1 VKIPS
6 FISLA
11 SIYSALIATCL
22 CLPLAGT
29 ATGASDSAAL
39 SGAIVTDGQDGPG
52 FPSAE
57 ALRPRGLAEAVRL
70 FGEGDLPAAL
80 HQLRS
85 LLRSRGLAEADLNRG
100 HFLRAWINYRLGH
113 FQQASASFF
122 RIRKL
127 EEHPL
132 REMAAFFEARSDLLR
147 GHLRTAIAECD
158 RYLGRY
164 PEGRYRDECHLVQA
178 DAYLGL
184 GSRVTALHRYQEF
197 LSSNPDDQR
206 REELSLKIAEAL
218 EQGGDLKQAAAE
230 YRSLYLRHR
239 LPTTGLAAEAGLRRM
254 TAGGLELK
262 PLSDDQLFVR
272 ACTLRDSGE
281 IEDSY
286 ELFCDLQERHPDLG
300 DGSSTLGS
308 KLASQRHDFLWRNR
322 RFDEVGD
329 WNSAAYEANPS
340 RSTAAEHLY
349 WAVQGLSRAGR
360 FSEAVRY
367 QEIGRKRFPSHRRFR
382 SSHERTALLHVGAG
396 NYRQARGAYKKWQS
410 ASSRARRSS
419 KVRFFT
425 AYYAYRAGLWDEGRE
440 ELEELS
446 GGRSRYATAARYYLG
461 KTLRRLGRRA
471 EADEQFAGILQDK
484 PDSWY
489 SLVLRSKERQ
499 RAGMPGGILYRN
511 GRWPGASGRESLS
524 VPSPRRASLQQSLV
538 RLHQRPRPGLR
549 GPADPGHRDDPIV
562 RDADGHLLQ
571 ASLSPGWASAQ
582 LLTIDGAPQETVP
595 APAEKQAAAPGV
607 ITDVLQRAGRPPS
620 TWTASTL
627 WDPKRGWQLWTDF
640 VAGHQEHW
648 PELPSAYELSR
659 IGLGELA
666 GPLLSQVYREV
677 RDTRRKRSVRRK
689 VRRWKSSQ
697 GRRGG
702 EQVARW
708 AAILELGLSP
718 GDWRDLF
725 AAAGYPASVSAFANQ
740 ETKYSEV
747 PRVNADARAAWTLIY
762 PAAFAPHVWQ
772 AAWENDVDPLL
783 MLSVMRAESLFR
795 HDAVSRVGA
804 LGLVQVMPATGA
816 RVAALMG
823 THDFRVE
830 RLLEPETNIRV
841 GTFYLGRLLDR
852 FGGQFPLA
860 VGAYNG
866 GPHNIGRWLR
876 AKQGIPLEEFIEEI
890 AFDETRNYIKK
901 VIRYYGI
908 YTDLYGQGS
917 AVQVPAATRGDDAS
931 VINF

>member
-1 VKIPS
+1 
-6 FISLA
+6 
-11 SIYSALIATCL
+11 
-22 CLPLAGT
+22 
-29 ATGASDSAAL
+29 
-39 SGAIVTDGQDGPG
+39 
-52 FPSAE
+52 
-57 ALRPRGLAEAVRL
+57 VRL

-80 HQLRS
+80 HQLRG
-85 LLRSRGLAEADLNRG
+85 LLGTRGLAEEDRHRA
-100 HFLRAWINYRLGH
+100 HFLRAWINDRLGH

-122 RIRKL
+122 RVRKL
-127 EEHPL
+127 DEHPL
-132 REMAAFFEARSDLLR
+132 REMAAFFEARADLLR

-158 RYLGRY
+158 RYISDY

-184 GSRVTALHRYQEF
+184 GSRATALHRYQEF
-197 LSSNPDDQR
+197 LSSHPDDQR
-206 REELSLKIAEAL
+206 REELRLKIAEAL
-218 EQGGDLKQAAAE
+218 EQAGELDRAAAQ
-230 YRSLYLRHR
+230 YRSLYLSHR
-239 LPTTGLAAEAGLRRM
+239 LPTTGLAAEAGLRRI
-254 TAGGLELK
+254 TAGGLELE

-286 ELFCDLQERHPDLG
+286 ELFCDLTERHPDR
-300 DGSSTLGS
+300 GSASSALGS
-308 KLASQRHDFLWRNR
+308 KLASERHDFLWRNR
-322 RFDEVGD
+322 RFEEVGE
-329 WNSAAYEANPS
+329 WSAAAYEADPS

-396 NYRQARGAYKKWQS
+396 NYRQARGAYQRWQS

-425 AYYAYRAGLWDEGRE
+425 AYYAYRAGLWEEGRAG
-440 ELEELS
+440 LEELS
-446 GGRSRYATAARYYLG
+446 VGRSRYATAARYYLG

-471 EADEQFAGILQDK
+471 EANEHFAGILKDK

-499 RAGMPGGILYRN
+499 RAGLPGGLFHRD

-524 VPSPRRASLQQSLV
+524 VPSARRASLQQSLV
-538 RLHQRPRPGLR
+538 RLYQRARPGLR
-549 GPADPGHRDDPIV
+549 GPSDPGHRHGEVV
-562 RDADGHLLQ
+562 RDADGHPLQ
-571 ASLSPGWASAQ
+571 SESRPGWADPKLLAIDDPAQ
-582 LLTIDGAPQETVP
+582 DAEPDP
-595 APAEKQAAAPGV
+595 APPAAATP
-607 ITDVLQRAGRPPS
+607 TATADVLHRAGRPPA

-627 WDPKRGWQLWTDF
+627 WNPERGWQLWTDF
-640 VAGHQEHW
+640 VAGHQVHW
-648 PELPSAYELSR
+648 PELPAAYELSR

-689 VRRWKSSQ
+689 VRRWKSSR

-740 ETKYSEV
+740 ETEYDQV
-747 PRVNADARAAWTLIY
+747 PRVDADARAAWTLIY

-783 MLSVMRAESLFR
+783 VLSVMRAESLFR

-823 THDFRVE
+823 EQNFRVE
-830 RLLEPETNIRV
+830 KLLEPETNIRV
-841 GTFYLGRLLDR
+841 GTFYLGKLLDR
-852 FGGQFPLA
+852 FAGQFPLA

-908 YTDLYGQGS
+908 YIDLYGRGS
-917 AVQVPAATRGDDAS
+917 AVQLPAATRPDDAS
-931 VINF
+931 AINF